1 MHKWLLNNKNNTTMK
16 KFIMTFLVTGLVITS
31 VLGLS
36 SCKKTVT
43 NANVDSEE
51 WIPTVVNVINPDDL
65 NSRDLDNPINCP
77 YYPTHCGTP
86 LYLCNH
92 GYQMWPYGPYCN
104 EHYHTHEFEATEDC
118 TPEIFNIPGYWTCA
132 YKHVR
137 KHRHVVSYTPYL
149 FHIDTHTGG
158 GAWGPE

>member
-1 MHKWLLNNKNNTTMK
+1 MK